1 MLGLTAVVRGV
12 NPAVV
17 NPGVIIIGV
26 LVEAG
31 VIWVSRDVGDVA
43 VVAAGVNVG
52 GLTIGIP
59 ELGNITDCWIFVV
72 PDKPTIGVWVNG
84 GKFAFFLLV

>member
-1 MLGLTAVVRGV
+1 MLELTAAVRGV
-12 NPAVV
+12 NPA
-17 NPGVIIIGV
+17 PGITPPKPTPGFIIIGV

-31 VIWVSRDVGDVA
+31 VIWFSRDVGDVA

-59 ELGNITDCWIFVV
+59 ELGNMTGC
-72 PDKPTIGVWVNG
+72 
-84 GKFAFFLLV
+84 